1 MSDIYIYSER
11 LDMAA
16 ELIGFAR
23 QNNKVP
29 YVFTF
34 SAAAAEELV
43 NLGANKVFFLKG
55 ESPLVENY
63 AKQIADFLKKQ
74 KASLFMVGATARG
87 RDLAARVAGYM
98 DCGMASDVS
107 ALSYIEDDLV
117 CERIIYGGA
126 VRQREAYKGFC
137 VVTVPAGI
145 YEPVEGKGEII
156 TIDLKADMRVALVER
171 TEIPSKGNDLFAAA
185 RVACVGMGWEAEED
199 LSMVNDLLAVLDG
212 EIACTRGIAEERHW
226 LPVERYIGISGAVIK
241 PELYIALGVSGQIQ
255 HVYGIRESKIIV
267 AIDKNDK
274 APIFRYADYG
284 IVGDMYEII
293 PLLTDLLN

>member
-11 LDMAA
+11 LDIAA

-23 QNNKVP
+23 QNHKEP
-29 YVFTF
+29 YVVTF
-34 SAAAAEELV
+34 SAVAAEELA
-43 NLGANKVFFLKG
+43 NLGANKVFYLKG

-63 AKQIADFLKKQ
+63 AKQISKFLKEQ
-74 KASLFMVGATARG
+74 AASHFMVGATARG

-98 DCGMASDVS
+98 DCGMASD
-107 ALSYIEDDLV
+107 LSGLTYVDDELI

-126 VRQREAYKGFC
+126 VRQKEAFKDFC
-137 VVTVPAGI
+137 VVTVPGGLF
-145 YEPVEGKGEII
+145 EPVQGDCEIF
-156 TIDLKADMRVALVER
+156 TIDLKADERVVLVER
-171 TEIPSKGNDLFAAA
+171 TEIPSRGNDLPTASK
-185 RVACVGMGWEAEED
+185 VVCVGLGLAEEED
-199 LSMVNDLLAVLDG
+199 LSLVNGLVDVLEG